1 MKLRDLLKVVECDE
15 FIFCINEDAEK
26 IIPVRLY
33 MGESLDPYL
42 DMEVTKVRA
51 YDNGF
56 DIDLQAEEQEIA

>member
-15 FIFCINEDAEK
+15 FIFGIGEK

-33 MGESLDPYL
+33 MGETLDPYL
-42 DMEVTKVRA
+42 DKEVLKVRA

-56 DIDLQAEEQEIA
+56 DIDLAAQ

>member
-56 DIDLQAEEQEIA
+56 DVDLQAEEQEIA

>member
-26 IIPVRLY
+26 IIPIRLY

-56 DIDLQAEEQEIA
+56 DIDLAE

>member
-15 FIFCINEDAEK
+15 FIFCIGEE

-33 MGESLDPYL
+33 MGETLDPYL
-42 DMEVTKVRA
+42 DMEVTRVRA

-56 DIDLQAEEQEIA
+56 DIDLADL

>member
-15 FIFCINEDAEK
+15 FIFAIGEQ
-26 IIPVRLY
+26 IIPVRTY

-42 DMEVTKVRA
+42 DMEVTRVRA

-56 DIDLQAEEQEIA
+56 DIYLVAA